1 VLTGGIV
8 VGDAGGGGGGDNRYK
23 SEGEER
29 EIKASRGV
37 IEELSARYGT
47 SAPQV
52 RRPLRPFRRPI
63 SLRFT

>member
-1 VLTGGIV
+1 MPV
-8 VGDAGGGGGGDNRYK
+8 GGGCDNRYK